1 MGGDKRQSQRLTALA
16 LLLEEIKR
24 QEASGALK
32 PETAKALV
40 AAALRESQADVP
52 LWAEM
57 LRASPQRHKQP
68 KRRLLPHRQQHLQ
81 QQQLASKEQQL
92 QAAKEKRQGKPKQQQ
107 PSSWAEPL
115 RHAPLYRGKTSRFNR
130 CINQPARQFDRAQLA
145 SEAAACFGF

>member
-24 QEASGALK
+24 QEVSGSLK

-57 LRASPQRHKQP
+57 LRVSPQRHKQP
-68 KRRLLPHRQQHLQ
+68 KRRLLPHRQQLLQ
-81 QQQLASKEQQL
+81 QQQLASREQQ
-92 QAAKEKRQGKPKQQQ
+92 QQVANVERHGKFKQQQ
-107 PSSWAEPL
+107 PISWAEPF
-115 RHAPLYRGKTSRFNR
+115 RYASHHRGKTSRFTR
-130 CINQPARQFDRAQLA
+130 CINQPSRQFDRARLA
-145 SEAAACFGF
+145 AEAAACFGV

>member
-1 MGGDKRQSQRLTALA
+1 MGSDKRQSQRLTALA

-24 QEASGALK
+24 QESSGTLQ
-32 PETAKALV
+32 PETAKTLV

-81 QQQLASKEQQL
+81 QQQLASKEQQQ
-92 QAAKEKRQGKPKQQQ
+92 QAAKEKLQCKAKEQR
-107 PSSWAEPL
+107 PSRWAEPL
-115 RHAPLYRGKTSRFNR
+115 RPAPHYRGKASRFNR
-130 CINQPARQFDRAQLA
+130 CINQPARQFDRAHLA
-145 SEAAACFGF
+145 SEAACFAW